1 MELIVSVSEMRDES
15 VLRFY
20 DNVRAHVEAERGN
33 QHKFM
38 TRDALKEYVESLRA
52 EMLRRRLQ
60 FTPIDFGTNQPPV
73 SRVEKSETSELSL
86 VVESVASAD
95 NTEAKISGES
105 DQAGELS
112 ENLRK
117 SIEALLKKPGVA
129 AVTPRLR

>member
-117 SIEALLKKPGVA
+117 SIEALLKNSA
-129 AVTPRLR
+129 

>member
-117 SIEALLKKPGVA
+117 SIEALLKNPA
-129 AVTPRLR
+129 

>member
-86 VVESVASAD
+86 VVESVAFAIAPSLNCELGLQLED
-95 NTEAKISGES
+95 LKSHHLFGAKRPH
-105 DQAGELS
+105 S
-112 ENLRK
+112 E
-117 SIEALLKKPGVA
+117 VA
-129 AVTPRLR
+129 TPIQ